1 MSGVTKDSLCHF
13 KGCKEVI
20 QLDHSIESSSV
31 GRAFGLVVVGYC
43 EFHKKVQA
51 KQRELFSKMD
61 KTKHHSEIA
70 NKLWKENRKK
80 FNQVQKEAIRLVRLE
95 V

>member
-1 MSGVTKDSLCHF
+1 MKTATCHF
-13 KGCKEVI
+13 NGCNEKI
-20 QLDHSIESSSV
+20 RLDSSIESSSV

-43 EFHKKVQA
+43 DFHKKVQA

-70 NKLWKENRKK
+70 NKLWRDDRKK
-80 FNQVQKEAIRLVRLE
+80 FNQIQKEAIRLVRLE
-95 V
+95 A